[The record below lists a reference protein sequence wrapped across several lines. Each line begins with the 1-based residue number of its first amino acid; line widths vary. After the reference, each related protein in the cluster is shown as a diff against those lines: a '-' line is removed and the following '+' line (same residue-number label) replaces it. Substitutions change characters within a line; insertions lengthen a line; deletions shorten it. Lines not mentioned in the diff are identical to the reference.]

1 MKNNL
6 KQKDITRQA
15 DRQKE
20 KEKQRDREARV
31 TKQFSFLSVEH

>member
-31 TKQFSFLSVEH
+31 TK